1 MSNLRNETME
11 ATVYFEKD
19 GEFIPMLSKTIRFK
33 TLSTAQRSLKCAL
46 RRHMGNLHNF
56 YGYGVEIKY
65 KCLMKGSGTEIMSG
79 NIQL

>member
-1 MSNLRNETME
+1 ME

-33 TLSTAQRSLKCAL
+33 ALSTAQRSLKCAL
-46 RRHMGNLHNF
+46 GRHMGNLHNF

-65 KCLMKGSGTEIMSG
+65 KCLMKGSDAEIMSG
-79 NIQL
+79 SIKL